1 MKPNQTLKR
10 NAKQMNKKIWKKVSY
25 TSLLYIYIY
34 IYNSYIYIY
43 IWMYI
48 CIYKP
53 KLFKIYVFYCFS
65 IVVCSSKSK
74 EIYIKK
80 TNENFKK
87 YKKIT
92 IKKQMFQIFFRYM
105 LNSFKINIYIYILYI
120 YIYLFFHFLNVVWWF
135 DFFQVF

>member
-1 MKPNQTLKR
+1 
-10 NAKQMNKKIWKKVSY
+10 
-25 TSLLYIYIY
+25 
-34 IYNSYIYIY
+34 
-43 IWMYI
+43 MYI

-120 YIYLFFHFLNVVWWF
+120 YIYIFVFSFFECCLMV
-135 DFFQVF
+135 

>member
-1 MKPNQTLKR
+1 
-10 NAKQMNKKIWKKVSY
+10 
-25 TSLLYIYIY
+25 
-34 IYNSYIYIY
+34 
-43 IWMYI
+43 MYI

-53 KLFKIYVFYCFS
+53 KLFKIYVFYCFL

-105 LNSFKINIYIYILYI
+105 LNSFKINIYIYIYCIYI
-120 YIYLFFHFLNVVWWF
+120 YIYICFFIFWMLFDGLILFFKCFKWFLSLSL
-135 DFFQVF
+135 FFFEFQLFMSIYFYLHIYILIFLIISIVN

>member
-1 MKPNQTLKR
+1 
-10 NAKQMNKKIWKKVSY
+10 
-25 TSLLYIYIY
+25 
-34 IYNSYIYIY
+34 
-43 IWMYI
+43 MYI

-53 KLFKIYVFYCFS
+53 KLFKIYVFYCFL

-120 YIYLFFHFLNVVWWF
+120 YIYICFFIFWMLFDGLIFVSSVLNDFFHFHCFSLSSNCSCQFIFIYIYIYILIFLIISIVN
-135 DFFQVF
+135 

>member
-1 MKPNQTLKR
+1 
-10 NAKQMNKKIWKKVSY
+10 
-25 TSLLYIYIY
+25 
-34 IYNSYIYIY
+34 
-43 IWMYI
+43 MYI

-80 TNENFKK
+80 KNENFKK

-92 IKKQMFQIFFRYM
+92 IKKQMFQIFVRYM
-105 LNSFKINIYIYILYI
+105 LNSFKINIYIYIYILYI
-120 YIYLFFHFLNVVWWF
+120 YIYIFVFSIFECCLMVCF
-135 DFFQVF
+135 FFQVF